1 MKMIFSKKKAL
12 SPLMATLLLV
22 VFAIVVGAIT
32 MSWGKSYVEKIEA
45 KEPVEKLESAIV
57 ISIKDIDTPL
67 KELQIKYITDQISEE
82 EYLQQEKELIKKE

>member
-1 MKMIFSKKKAL
+1 
-12 SPLMATLLLV
+12 MATLLLV

-32 MSWGKSYVEKIEA
+32 MSWGKSYVENLEH
-45 KEPVEKLESAIV
+45 KEPVEKLESSIV

-82 EYLQQEKELIKKE
+82 EYLQQEKELIGEE

>member
-1 MKMIFSKKKAL
+1 
-12 SPLMATLLLV
+12 MATLLLV

-32 MSWGKSYVEKIEA
+32 MSWGKNYVEELEH

-82 EYLQQEKELIKKE
+82 EYLQKEKELVENKE